1 MREILMLN
9 NQMFTP
15 SIRVMLSTL
24 NNPLTKFDNKTL
36 LHNIGR
42 DKFMTMRY
50 YEKYGG
56 GRIWQKI
63 KKFGKRVYNKV
74 IKPVAKVVK
83 KIVDVA
89 ANNPLIQAGI
99 TTVGNALGSMVGV
112 PVVGTIAA
120 NAIKGADTAI
130 DSAEKIVTDLRNKK
144 LNTQE
149 IKNIMNTI
157 KNQVQQAKQQLQDSK
172 ENKKLDEKVKTVE
185 NNLQVNKD
193 NLNADDVNKAVAAG
207 FIFYNPI
214 NKQLIP
220 KYAGRINLGG
230 SLSLPAG
237 GRINL
242 GGSLSLPAGGRIN
255 LAGELNPKVWNLLK
269 KPRGPKGS
277 KIMPHY
283 AYKVHNVPGQILSQ
297 VPEDINRTL
306 KEDTFKESSGCKTK
320 ITKRCTKTGT
330 KCTSKGTK
338 GSSKGTKGSSCSKIT
353 TLDELRMKYSK

>member
-1 MREILMLN
+1 MMN

-42 DKFMTMRY
+42 NKFMEVRY

-56 GRIWQKI
+56 GKIWQKI
-63 KKFGKRVYNKV
+63 KRFGKRVYNRV

-83 KIVDVA
+83 KIIDVA
-89 ANNPLIQAGI
+89 ANNPLIQTGI
-99 TTVGNALGSMVGV
+99 QTVGNALGSMVGV

-130 DSAEKIVTDLRNKK
+130 DSAEKIVTDLKQKK

-157 KNQVQQAKQQLQDSK
+157 KDQVTQAKQQLNSSPDA
-172 ENKKLDEKVKTVE
+172 KKLDDKVKTLE
-185 NNLQVNKD
+185 SNLQVNKD
-193 NLNADDVNKAVAAG
+193 NLSSDDVNKAVSAG

-214 NKQLIP
+214 NKQVIP
-220 KYAGRINLGG
+220 KYAGRINL
-230 SLSLPAG
+230 
-237 GRINL
+237 
-242 GGSLSLPAGGRIN
+242 GGRIN

-269 KPRGPKGS
+269 KPRGPKGA

-283 AYKVHNVPGQILSQ
+283 AYKVHNVPSQIISK
-297 VPEDINRTL
+297 VPEDINQPIV
-306 KEDTFKESSGCKTK
+306 KGGCKQSNQSKQSLGSKQSLSNKK
-320 ITKRCTKTGT
+320 IT
-330 KCTSKGTK
+330 S
-338 GSSKGTKGSSCSKIT
+338 
-353 TLDELRMKYSK
+353 LDELRMKYSK

>member
-63 KKFGKRVYNKV
+63 KRFGKRVYNKV

-214 NKQLIP
+214 NKQLIR
-220 KYAGRINLGG
+220 KYSGRINL
-230 SLSLPAG
+230 
-237 GRINL
+237 
-242 GGSLSLPAGGRIN
+242 GGRIN

-269 KPRGPKGS
+269 KPRGPKGA

-283 AYKVHNVPGQILSQ
+283 AYKVHNVPSQILSQ
-297 VPEDINRTL
+297 VPEDINKTL
-306 KEDTFKESSGCKTK
+306 KNETFKESSGCKTK
-320 ITKRCTKTGT
+320 VSKCSSRKQNTKTGT
-330 KCTSKGTK
+330 
-338 GSSKGTKGSSCSKIT
+338 KIT

>member
-63 KKFGKRVYNKV
+63 KRFGKRVYNKV

-130 DSAEKIVTDLRNKK
+130 DSAEKIVTDLKQKK
-144 LNTQE
+144 LNTTE

-157 KNQVQQAKQQLQDSK
+157 KDQVQQAKQQLQDSK

-193 NLNADDVNKAVAAG
+193 NLNATDVNKAVAAG

-230 SLSLPAG
+230 
-237 GRINL
+237 
-242 GGSLSLPAGGRIN
+242 RIN

-269 KPRGPKGS
+269 KPRGPKCS

-283 AYKVHNVPGQILSQ
+283 RVYNNPGQILSQ
-297 VPEDINRTL
+297 VPEDINQPIE
-306 KEDTFKESSGCKTK
+306 KIASGCKK
-320 ITKRCTKTGT
+320 SKGCTKTGT
-330 KCTSKGTK
+330 KSTK
-338 GSSKGTKGSSCSKIT
+338 VNNSNKKIT
-353 TLDELRMKYSK
+353 SLDELRMKYSK

>member
-24 NNPLTKFDNKTL
+24 NNPLSKFDNKTL

-56 GRIWQKI
+56 GKIWQKI
-63 KKFGKRVYNKV
+63 KRFGKRVYNKV

-130 DSAEKIVTDLRNKK
+130 DSAEKIVTDLKQKK
-144 LNTQE
+144 LNTTE

-157 KNQVQQAKQQLQDSK
+157 KDQVTQAKQQLQDSA
-172 ENKKLDEKVKTVE
+172 ESKKLDEKVKTVE

-193 NLNADDVNKAVAAG
+193 NLNATDVNKAVAAG

-214 NKQLIP
+214 NKQPIP
-220 KYAGRINLGG
+220 KYAGRINL
-230 SLSLPAG
+230 
-237 GRINL
+237 
-242 GGSLSLPAGGRIN
+242 GGRIN

-269 KPRGPKGS
+269 KPRGPKGA
-277 KIMPHY
+277 KIMPN
-283 AYKVHNVPGQILSQ
+283 YKYRVHNVPGQILSQ
-297 VPEDINRTL
+297 VPAADASRLKPARPERSEDIKQSLSTANKTL
-306 KEDTFKESSGCKTK
+306 KNETFKESEGCKTK
-320 ITKRCTKTGT
+320 ASGKRLATSGKTKASGK
-330 KCTSKGTK
+330 KQN
-338 GSSKGTKGSSCSKIT
+338 KIT
-353 TLDELRMKYSK
+353 SLDEIRKKYSK

>member
-1 MREILMLN
+1 MMN

-42 DKFMTMRY
+42 NKFMEVRY

-56 GRIWQKI
+56 GKVWQKI
-63 KKFGKRVYNKV
+63 KRFGKRVYTKL

-83 KIVDVA
+83 KIIDVA
-89 ANNPLIQAGI
+89 ANNPLIQTGI
-99 TTVGNALGSMVGV
+99 QTVGNALGSMVGV

-130 DSAEKIVTDLRNKK
+130 DSAEKIVTDLKQKK

-157 KNQVQQAKQQLQDSK
+157 KDQVTQAKQQLNSSAPKGLAAADA
-172 ENKKLDEKVKTVE
+172 KKLDDKVKTVE
-185 NNLQVNKD
+185 SNLQVNKD
-193 NLNADDVNKAVAAG
+193 NLSSDDINKAVSAG

-214 NKQLIP
+214 NKQVIP
-220 KYAGRINLGG
+220 KYAG
-230 SLSLPAG
+230 SLSLATA

-242 GGSLSLPAGGRIN
+242 GGRIN

-283 AYKVHNVPGQILSQ
+283 RVHNVPSQIISK
-297 VPEDINRTL
+297 VPEDINKTTL
-306 KEDTFKESSGCKTK
+306 LNKSSSGCKQSSGCQSKSKK
-320 ITKRCTKTGT
+320 IT
-330 KCTSKGTK
+330 S
-338 GSSKGTKGSSCSKIT
+338 
-353 TLDELRMKYSK
+353 LDELRMKYSK

>member
-1 MREILMLN
+1 MMN

-42 DKFMTMRY
+42 DKFMMMRY
-50 YEKYGG
+50 DSKYGG
-56 GRIWQKI
+56 GKIWQKI
-63 KKFGKRVYNKV
+63 KRFGKRVYNKV

-120 NAIKGADTAI
+120 NAIKAGDTAI

-157 KNQVQQAKQQLQDSK
+157 KDQVTQAKQQLQDAK

-193 NLNADDVNKAVAAG
+193 NLTAEEVKNAVSAG

-214 NKQLIP
+214 NKQVIP

-230 SLSLPAG
+230 
-237 GRINL
+237 
-242 GGSLSLPAGGRIN
+242 RIN
-255 LAGELNPKVWNLLK
+255 LAGQLNPKVWNLLK
-269 KPRGPKGS
+269 KPRGPKNA
-277 KIMPHY
+277 KIMPSQRIPKY
-283 AYKVHNVPGQILSQ
+283 RVHNVPGQVYNKVISQ
-297 VPEDINRTL
+297 VPEDINKPLMAMTP
-306 KEDTFKESSGCKTK
+306 KESKPIKKIASGCKKQSAGCKPLMAMIPKESKTKSKK
-320 ITKRCTKTGT
+320 IT
-330 KCTSKGTK
+330 S
-338 GSSKGTKGSSCSKIT
+338 
-353 TLDELRMKYSK
+353 LDELRMKYSN

>member
-1 MREILMLN
+1 MREILLMN

-42 DKFMTMRY
+42 DKFMMMRY
-50 YEKYGG
+50 DSKYGG
-56 GRIWQKI
+56 GKIWQKI
-63 KKFGKRVYNKV
+63 KRFGKRVYNKV

-112 PVVGTIAA
+112 PVVGSIAA
-120 NAIKGADTAI
+120 NSIKGVDTAI

-157 KNQVQQAKQQLQDSK
+157 KDQVTQAKQQLNDAK

-193 NLNADDVNKAVAAG
+193 NLTADDVNKAVSAG

-214 NKQLIP
+214 NKQVIP

-230 SLSLPAG
+230 RISLSG
-237 GRINL
+237 Q
-242 GGSLSLPAGGRIN
+242 
-255 LAGELNPKVWNLLK
+255 LNPKVWNLLK

-283 AYKVHNVPGQILSQ
+283 RVHNVPGQILSQ
-297 VPEDINRTL
+297 VPEDINKTL
-306 KEDTFKESSGCKTK
+306 KETKESSGCNKTK
-320 ITKRCTKTGT
+320 SSAGCK
-330 KCTSKGTK
+330 SK
-338 GSSKGTKGSSCSKIT
+338 SKKIT
-353 TLDELRMKYSK
+353 SLDELRMKYSN

>member
-1 MREILMLN
+1 MN

-42 DKFMTMRY
+42 DKFMRMRY
-50 YEKYGG
+50 DSKYGG

-63 KKFGKRVYNKV
+63 KRFGKRVYNKV
-74 IKPVAKVVK
+74 VKPIARVVK
-83 KIVDVA
+83 RVIDTA

-99 TTVGNALGSMVGV
+99 TTVGNALGSMVGI
-112 PVVGTIAA
+112 PVVGNIAA

-157 KNQVQQAKQQLQDSK
+157 KDQVTQAKQQLNDAK
-172 ENKKLDEKVKTVE
+172 ENKKLDDKVKTLE
-185 NNLQVNKD
+185 SNLQVNKD
-193 NLNADDVNKAVAAG
+193 GLTYQDVNHAVGSG

-214 NKQLIP
+214 NKKVIP
-220 KYAGRINLGG
+220 KYAGRIKL
-230 SLSLPAG
+230 
-237 GRINL
+237 
-242 GGSLSLPAGGRIN
+242 GGRIN
-255 LAGELNPKVWNLLK
+255 LAGRINLGGELNPKVWNLLK

-277 KIMPHY
+277 KIMPKY
-283 AYKVHNVPGQILSQ
+283 RVHNVPSQILSQ
-297 VPEDINRTL
+297 VPEDINKTIVNL
-306 KEDTFKESSGCKTK
+306 NKESSGCNKTK
-320 ITKRCTKTGT
+320 SSAGCK
-330 KCTSKGTK
+330 SK
-338 GSSKGTKGSSCSKIT
+338 SKKIT
-353 TLDELRMKYSK
+353 SLDEIRMKYSN

>member
-63 KKFGKRVYNKV
+63 KRFGKRVYNKV

-130 DSAEKIVTDLRNKK
+130 DSAEKIVTDLKQKK
-144 LNTQE
+144 LNTTE

-157 KNQVQQAKQQLQDSK
+157 KDQVQQAKQQLQNSA
-172 ENKKLDEKVKTVE
+172 EAKKLDEKVKTVE

-193 NLNADDVNKAVAAG
+193 NLNATDVNKAVAAG

-214 NKQLIP
+214 NKQPIP
-220 KYAGRINLGG
+220 KYAGRINL
-230 SLSLPAG
+230 
-237 GRINL
+237 
-242 GGSLSLPAGGRIN
+242 GGRIN

-269 KPRGPKGS
+269 KPRGPKGA
-277 KIMPHY
+277 KIMPKY
-283 AYKVHNVPGQILSQ
+283 RVHNVPGQILSQ
-297 VPEDINRTL
+297 VPAAAIPERSEDIKQSLSTANKTVADL
-306 KEDTFKESSGCKTK
+306 NKQSS
-320 ITKRCTKTGT
+320 RCKTGT
-330 KCTSKGTK
+330 KKQ
-338 GSSKGTKGSSCSKIT
+338 SKIT

>member
-63 KKFGKRVYNKV
+63 KRFGKRVYNKV

-130 DSAEKIVTDLRNKK
+130 DSAEKIVTDLKQKK
-144 LNTQE
+144 LNTTE

-157 KNQVQQAKQQLQDSK
+157 KDQVQQAKQQLQDSK
-172 ENKKLDEKVKTVE
+172 ESKKLDEKVKTVE

-193 NLNADDVNKAVAAG
+193 NLNATDVNKAVAAG

-214 NKQLIP
+214 NKQPIP
-220 KYAGRINLGG
+220 KYAGRINL
-230 SLSLPAG
+230 
-237 GRINL
+237 
-242 GGSLSLPAGGRIN
+242 GGRIN

-269 KPRGPKGS
+269 KPRGPKCS

-283 AYKVHNVPGQILSQ
+283 RVYNNPGQILSQ
-297 VPEDINRTL
+297 VPEDINKTL
-306 KEDTFKESSGCKTK
+306 KEDTFKESSGCKK
-320 ITKRCTKTGT
+320 SKGCTKSTRVNN
-330 KCTSKGTK
+330 SKGTK
-338 GSSKGTKGSSCSKIT
+338 CSSKGTKGSSRLKPYSSSSKIT
-353 TLDELRMKYSK
+353 SLDELRMKYSK

>member
-1 MREILMLN
+1 MN

-24 NNPLTKFDNKTL
+24 NNPLTKFDNKTI

-42 DKFMTMRY
+42 DKYMMMRY
-50 YEKYGG
+50 DIKYGG
-56 GRIWQKI
+56 GKVWQKI
-63 KKFGKRVYNKV
+63 KRFGKRVFNKV

-83 KIVDVA
+83 KIIDVA
-89 ANNPLIQAGI
+89 ANNPLIQTGI
-99 TTVGNALGSMVGV
+99 QTVGNALGSMVGV

-157 KNQVQQAKQQLQDSK
+157 KDQVTQAKQQLQDSK

-193 NLNADDVNKAVAAG
+193 NLTADEITKAVSAG

-214 NKQLIP
+214 NKQVIP

-230 SLSLPAG
+230 RINLS

-242 GGSLSLPAGGRIN
+242 G
-255 LAGELNPKVWNLLK
+255 GELNPKVWNLLK
-269 KPRGPKGS
+269 KPRGPKGA
-277 KIMPHY
+277 KIMP
-283 AYKVHNVPGQILSQ
+283 KPSQKNPRIHNVPSQIYKVNPVFERNQIISQ
-297 VPEDINRTL
+297 VPEDINKSL
-306 KEDTFKESSGCKTK
+306 KNETIKKSSGCKKQSSGCQSKTKK
-320 ITKRCTKTGT
+320 IT
-330 KCTSKGTK
+330 S
-338 GSSKGTKGSSCSKIT
+338 
-353 TLDELRMKYSK
+353 LDELRMKYSN

>member
-1 MREILMLN
+1 MMN

-24 NNPLTKFDNKTL
+24 NNPLTKFDNKTI

-42 DKFMTMRY
+42 DKYMMMRY
-50 YEKYGG
+50 DIKYGG
-56 GRIWQKI
+56 GKVWQKI
-63 KKFGKRVYNKV
+63 KRFGKRVYNKV
-74 IKPVAKVVK
+74 IRPVAKVVK
-83 KIVDVA
+83 KIIDVA
-89 ANNPLIQAGI
+89 ANNPLIQTGI
-99 TTVGNALGSMVGV
+99 QTVGNALGSMVGV

-157 KNQVQQAKQQLQDSK
+157 KDQVTQAKQQLQDSK

-193 NLNADDVNKAVAAG
+193 NLTSEDVNKAVSAG

-214 NKQLIP
+214 NKQPIP
-220 KYAGRINLGG
+220 KYAGRIKL
-230 SLSLPAG
+230 G

-242 GGSLSLPAGGRIN
+242 SGRIN
-255 LAGELNPKVWNLLK
+255 LGGELNPKVWNLLK
-269 KPRGPKGS
+269 KPRGPKGA
-277 KIMPHY
+277 KIMPRPRI
-283 AYKVHNVPGQILSQ
+283 HNVPGQVYNKVLSQ
-297 VPEDINRTL
+297 VPEDINKTL
-306 KEDTFKESSGCKTK
+306 KNETFKQSSGCKKQSSGCRKSTKTKK
-320 ITKRCTKTGT
+320 IT
-330 KCTSKGTK
+330 S
-338 GSSKGTKGSSCSKIT
+338 
-353 TLDELRMKYSK
+353 LDELRMKYSN

>member
-1 MREILMLN
+1 MN

-42 DKFMTMRY
+42 DKFMMIRY
-50 YEKYGG
+50 DSKYGG

-63 KKFGKRVYNKV
+63 KRFGKRVYNKV

-83 KIVDVA
+83 KIIDVSS
-89 ANNPLIQAGI
+89 NNPLIQAGI
-99 TTVGNALGSMVGV
+99 TTVGNALGSMVGLPIGSIV
-112 PVVGTIAA
+112 SNG
-120 NAIKGADTAI
+120 IKGADTLI

-157 KNQVQQAKQQLQDSK
+157 KDQVTQAKQQLNDAK

-193 NLNADDVNKAVAAG
+193 NLTAEDVNKAVSAG

-214 NKQLIP
+214 NKQPIP
-220 KYAGRINLGG
+220 KYAGRIKLGG
-230 SLSLPAG
+230 RINLS

-242 GGSLSLPAGGRIN
+242 GGQ
-255 LAGELNPKVWNLLK
+255 LNPKVWNLLK

-277 KIMPHY
+277 KIMSKPRI
-283 AYKVHNVPGQILSQ
+283 HNVPSQILSQ
-297 VPEDINRTL
+297 VPEDINKTL
-306 KEDTFKESSGCKTK
+306 KETKVSSGCNKTK
-320 ITKRCTKTGT
+320 V
-330 KCTSKGTK
+330 SKGCNK
-338 GSSKGTKGSSCSKIT
+338 SKKIT
-353 TLDELRMKYSK
+353 SLDELRMKYSN

>member
-1 MREILMLN
+1 MLN

-56 GRIWQKI
+56 GRVWQKI
-63 KKFGKRVYNKV
+63 KRFGKRVYNKV

-130 DSAEKIVTDLRNKK
+130 DSAEKIVTDLKQKK
-144 LNTQE
+144 LNTTE

-157 KNQVQQAKQQLQDSK
+157 KDQVQQAKQQLQDSK

-193 NLNADDVNKAVAAG
+193 NLNATDVNKAVAAG

-214 NKQLIP
+214 NKQVIP

-242 GGSLSLPAGGRIN
+242 AGGRPST
-255 LAGELNPKVWNLLK
+255 AELNPKVWNLLK
-269 KPRGPKGS
+269 KPRTGKA
-277 KIMPHY
+277 KIMPH
-283 AYKVHNVPGQILSQ
+283 YKVHNVPSQIISK
-297 VPEDINRTL
+297 VPEDINQPIE
-306 KEDTFKESSGCKTK
+306 KIASGCKKSKTSAGCTKSTKVNNNKK
-320 ITKRCTKTGT
+320 IT
-330 KCTSKGTK
+330 S
-338 GSSKGTKGSSCSKIT
+338 
-353 TLDELRMKYSK
+353 LDELRMKYSKI

>member
-1 MREILMLN
+1 MN

-42 DKFMTMRY
+42 DKFMMMRY
-50 YEKYGG
+50 DSKYGG
-56 GRIWQKI
+56 GKIWQKI
-63 KKFGKRVYNKV
+63 KRFGKRVYNKV

-157 KNQVQQAKQQLQDSK
+157 KDQVTQAKQQLNDAK

-193 NLNADDVNKAVAAG
+193 NLTADDVNHAVSAG

-214 NKQLIP
+214 NKQPIP
-220 KYAGRINLGG
+220 KYAGRIKLGG
-230 SLSLPAG
+230 
-237 GRINL
+237 NL
-242 GGSLSLPAGGRIN
+242 GGRIN
-255 LAGELNPKVWNLLK
+255 LAGQLNPKVWNLLK

-283 AYKVHNVPGQILSQ
+283 RVHNVPGQILSQ
-297 VPEDINRTL
+297 VPEDINKTL
-306 KEDTFKESSGCKTK
+306 KETKESSGCNKTK
-320 ITKRCTKTGT
+320 SSAGCK
-330 KCTSKGTK
+330 SK
-338 GSSKGTKGSSCSKIT
+338 SKKIT
-353 TLDELRMKYSK
+353 SLDELRMKYSN

>member
-63 KKFGKRVYNKV
+63 KRFGKRVYNKV

-130 DSAEKIVTDLRNKK
+130 DSAEKIVTDLKQKK
-144 LNTQE
+144 LNTTE

-157 KNQVQQAKQQLQDSK
+157 KDQVQQAKQQLQNSA
-172 ENKKLDEKVKTVE
+172 EAKKLDEKVKTVE

-193 NLNADDVNKAVAAG
+193 NLNATDVNKAVAAG

-214 NKQLIP
+214 NKQPIP
-220 KYAGRINLGG
+220 KYAGRINL
-230 SLSLPAG
+230 
-237 GRINL
+237 
-242 GGSLSLPAGGRIN
+242 GGRIN

-269 KPRGPKGS
+269 KPRGPKGA
-277 KIMPHY
+277 KIMPKY
-283 AYKVHNVPGQILSQ
+283 NLGNRIHNVPGQILSQ
-297 VPEDINRTL
+297 VPAAARPERSERSERSEDIKQSLSTANKTVADL
-306 KEDTFKESSGCKTK
+306 NKSSVGCKK
-320 ITKRCTKTGT
+320 NKQSSICKTGT
-330 KCTSKGTK
+330 KKQ
-338 GSSKGTKGSSCSKIT
+338 SKIT
-353 TLDELRMKYSK
+353 SLDELRKKYSK

>member
-1 MREILMLN
+1 MREILLMN

-42 DKFMTMRY
+42 DKYMLMRY
-50 YEKYGG
+50 DIKYGG
-56 GRIWQKI
+56 GKVWQKI
-63 KKFGKRVYNKV
+63 KRFGKRVYNKV

-83 KIVDVA
+83 KIIDVA
-89 ANNPLIQAGI
+89 ANNPLIQTGI
-99 TTVGNALGSMVGV
+99 QTVGNALGSMVGV

-157 KNQVQQAKQQLQDSK
+157 KDQVTQAKQQLNDAK
-172 ENKKLDEKVKTVE
+172 ENKKLDEKVKTLE
-185 NNLQVNKD
+185 SNLQVNKD
-193 NLNADDVNKAVAAG
+193 GLTSDDVNKAVSAG

-214 NKQLIP
+214 NKQVIP

-230 SLSLPAG
+230 
-237 GRINL
+237 
-242 GGSLSLPAGGRIN
+242 RIN
-255 LAGELNPKVWNLLK
+255 LAGQLNPKVWNLLK

-277 KIMPHY
+277 KIMSKPSHQDGPDS
-283 AYKVHNVPGQILSQ
+283 KRLRIHNVPSQVYKVNPVFERNQILSQ
-297 VPEDINRTL
+297 VPEDINKPIEKIASGCNKT
-306 KEDTFKESSGCKTK
+306 KQSSGCQSKTK
-320 ITKRCTKTGT
+320 
-330 KCTSKGTK
+330 
-338 GSSKGTKGSSCSKIT
+338 KIT
-353 TLDELRMKYSK
+353 SLDELRMKYSN

>member
-63 KKFGKRVYNKV
+63 KRFGKRVYNKV

-130 DSAEKIVTDLRNKK
+130 DSAEKIVTDLKQKK

-157 KNQVQQAKQQLQDSK
+157 KDQVTQAKQQLQDSK
-172 ENKKLDEKVKTVE
+172 ENKKLDEKVKTIE

-193 NLNADDVNKAVAAG
+193 NLNATDVNKAVAAG

-230 SLSLPAG
+230 
-237 GRINL
+237 RINL
-242 GGSLSLPAGGRIN
+242 AGSMSLAA
-255 LAGELNPKVWNLLK
+255 AGELNPKVWNLLK
-269 KPRGPKGS
+269 KPRCTKGQACP
-277 KIMPHY
+277 KIMPKY
-283 AYKVHNVPGQILSQ
+283 RVHNNPGQILSQ
-297 VPEDINRTL
+297 VPEDINKTL
-306 KEDTFKESSGCKTK
+306 KEDTFKESEGCRSKTK
-320 ITKRCTKTGT
+320 AATRCK
-330 KCTSKGTK
+330 KQNTK
-338 GSSKGTKGSSCSKIT
+338 GCTTKSTKKIT
-353 TLDELRMKYSK
+353 SLDEIRMKYSK

>member
-1 MREILMLN
+1 MLN

-63 KKFGKRVYNKV
+63 KRFGKRVYNKV

-130 DSAEKIVTDLRNKK
+130 DSAEKIVTDLKQKK

-157 KNQVQQAKQQLQDSK
+157 KDQVQQAKQQLQDSK
-172 ENKKLDEKVKTVE
+172 ENKKLDEKVKTIE

-193 NLNADDVNKAVAAG
+193 NLNATDVNKAVAAG

-214 NKQLIP
+214 NKQPIP
-220 KYAGRINLGG
+220 KYAGRINL
-230 SLSLPAG
+230 
-237 GRINL
+237 
-242 GGSLSLPAGGRIN
+242 GGRIN

-269 KPRGPKGS
+269 KPRGPKCS

-283 AYKVHNVPGQILSQ
+283 RVHNNPGQILSQ
-297 VPEDINRTL
+297 VPEDINKTL
-306 KEDTFKESSGCKTK
+306 KEDTFKQETKGSSSSAGCKKSKGCTK
-320 ITKRCTKTGT
+320 SKTSTGCTKTN
-330 KCTSKGTK
+330 SKGTK
-338 GSSKGTKGSSCSKIT
+338 CSNKIT
-353 TLDELRMKYSK
+353 SLDELRMKYSK

>member
-56 GRIWQKI
+56 GRIWKKI
-63 KKFGKRVYNKV
+63 KRFGKRVYNKV

-130 DSAEKIVTDLRNKK
+130 DSAEKIVTDLKQKK

-157 KNQVQQAKQQLQDSK
+157 KDQVQQAKQQLQDSK
-172 ENKKLDEKVKTVE
+172 ENKKLDEKVKVLE

-193 NLNADDVNKAVAAG
+193 NLNATDVNKAVAAG

-230 SLSLPAG
+230 
-237 GRINL
+237 
-242 GGSLSLPAGGRIN
+242 RIN

-269 KPRGPKGS
+269 KQRCQKGQACP
-277 KIMPHY
+277 KIMPKY
-283 AYKVHNVPGQILSQ
+283 RVHNDPGQILSQ
-297 VPEDINRTL
+297 VPEDIKQSLNTVNKTL
-306 KEDTFKESSGCKTK
+306 KEDTFKESEGCKKSKAAARCKTK
-320 ITKRCTKTGT
+320 ASKECTTKSTN
-330 KCTSKGTK
+330 KGTK
-338 GSSKGTKGSSCSKIT
+338 GSSSSKIT
-353 TLDELRMKYSK
+353 SLDELRMKYSK

>member
-1 MREILMLN
+1 MN

-42 DKFMTMRY
+42 DKFMMMRY
-50 YEKYGG
+50 DSKYGG
-56 GRIWQKI
+56 GKIWQKI
-63 KKFGKRVYNKV
+63 KRFGKRVYNKV

-83 KIVDVA
+83 KIVDIG

-99 TTVGNALGSMVGV
+99 TTVGNSLGSMVGL
-112 PVVGTIAA
+112 PILGNIASTS
-120 NAIKGADTAI
+120 IKGVDKAI

-157 KNQVQQAKQQLQDSK
+157 KDQVTQAKQQLQDAK

-193 NLNADDVNKAVAAG
+193 NLTSEDVNKAVSAG

-214 NKQLIP
+214 NKKVIP
-220 KYAGRINLGG
+220 KYSERIKL
-230 SLSLPAG
+230 
-237 GRINL
+237 
-242 GGSLSLPAGGRIN
+242 GGRIN

-269 KPRGPKGS
+269 KPRNGN
-277 KIMPHY
+277 KIMSKPRI
-283 AYKVHNVPGQILSQ
+283 HNVPSQIISKI
-297 VPEDINRTL
+297 PES
-306 KEDTFKESSGCKTK
+306 KEIKTGEQIMNGGCKAK
-320 ITKRCTKTGT
+320 
-330 KCTSKGTK
+330 TSKGCNK
-338 GSSKGTKGSSCSKIT
+338 SKKIT
-353 TLDELRMKYSK
+353 SLDELRMKYSN

>member
-1 MREILMLN
+1 
-9 NQMFTP
+9 
-15 SIRVMLSTL
+15 MLSTL

-63 KKFGKRVYNKV
+63 KRFGKRVYNKV

-130 DSAEKIVTDLRNKK
+130 DSAEKIVTDLKQKK
-144 LNTQE
+144 LNTTE

-157 KNQVQQAKQQLQDSK
+157 KDQVQQAKQQLQNSA
-172 ENKKLDEKVKTVE
+172 EAKKLDEKVKTVE

-193 NLNADDVNKAVAAG
+193 NLNATDVNKAVAAG

-214 NKQLIP
+214 NKQVIP
-220 KYAGRINLGG
+220 KYAGRINL
-230 SLSLPAG
+230 
-237 GRINL
+237 
-242 GGSLSLPAGGRIN
+242 GGRIN

-269 KPRGPKGS
+269 KPRCTKGQACP
-277 KIMPHY
+277 KIMPKY
-283 AYKVHNVPGQILSQ
+283 RVYNNPGQILSQ
-297 VPEDINRTL
+297 VPEDINKTL
-306 KEDTFKESSGCKTK
+306 KGETLKESSGCKK
-320 ITKRCTKTGT
+320 SKVSAGCTKTGT
-330 KCTSKGTK
+330 KKQN
-338 GSSKGTKGSSCSKIT
+338 KIT
-353 TLDELRMKYSK
+353 SLDELRMKYSK

>member
-1 MREILMLN
+1 MREILMMN

-42 DKFMTMRY
+42 NKFMEARY

-56 GRIWQKI
+56 GKIWQKI
-63 KKFGKRVYNKV
+63 KRFGKRVYNRV

-83 KIVDVA
+83 KIIDVA
-89 ANNPLIQAGI
+89 ANNPLIQTGI
-99 TTVGNALGSMVGV
+99 QTVGNALGSMVGV

-130 DSAEKIVTDLRNKK
+130 DSAEKIVTDLKQKK

-157 KNQVQQAKQQLQDSK
+157 KDQVTQAKQQLNSSAPKGLAAADA
-172 ENKKLDEKVKTVE
+172 KKLDDKVKTVE
-185 NNLQVNKD
+185 SNLQVNKD
-193 NLNADDVNKAVAAG
+193 NLSSDDVNKAVSAG

-214 NKQLIP
+214 NKQVIP
-220 KYAGRINLGG
+220 KYAGRINL
-230 SLSLPAG
+230 
-237 GRINL
+237 
-242 GGSLSLPAGGRIN
+242 GGRIN

-269 KPRGPKGS
+269 KPRGPKGA
-277 KIMPHY
+277 KIMPR
-283 AYKVHNVPGQILSQ
+283 VHNVPSQIISKVPITL
-297 VPEDINRTL
+297 VPEDINKTIL
-306 KEDTFKESSGCKTK
+306 LNKSSSGCKSKGINKK
-320 ITKRCTKTGT
+320 IT
-330 KCTSKGTK
+330 S
-338 GSSKGTKGSSCSKIT
+338 
-353 TLDELRMKYSK
+353 LDELRMKYSK

>member
-24 NNPLTKFDNKTL
+24 NNPLSKFDNKTL

-56 GRIWQKI
+56 GKIWQKI
-63 KKFGKRVYNKV
+63 KRFGKRVYNKV

-130 DSAEKIVTDLRNKK
+130 DSAEKIVTDLKQKK
-144 LNTQE
+144 LNTTE

-157 KNQVQQAKQQLQDSK
+157 KDQVTQAKQQLQDSA
-172 ENKKLDEKVKTVE
+172 ESKKLDEKVKTVE

-193 NLNADDVNKAVAAG
+193 NLNATDVNKAVAAG

-214 NKQLIP
+214 NKQPIP
-220 KYAGRINLGG
+220 KYAGRINL
-230 SLSLPAG
+230 
-237 GRINL
+237 
-242 GGSLSLPAGGRIN
+242 GGRIN

-269 KPRGPKGS
+269 KPRGPKGA
-277 KIMPHY
+277 KIMPN
-283 AYKVHNVPGQILSQ
+283 YKYRVHNVPGQILSQ
-297 VPEDINRTL
+297 VPAAARPERSEDIKQSLSTANKTL
-306 KEDTFKESSGCKTK
+306 KNETFKESEGCKTK
-320 ITKRCTKTGT
+320 ASGKRLATTGKTKASGK
-330 KCTSKGTK
+330 KQN
-338 GSSKGTKGSSCSKIT
+338 KIT
-353 TLDELRMKYSK
+353 SLDEIRKKYSK

>member
-63 KKFGKRVYNKV
+63 KRFGKRVYNKV

-130 DSAEKIVTDLRNKK
+130 DSAEKIVTDLKQKK

-157 KNQVQQAKQQLQDSK
+157 KDQVQQAKQQLQDSK

-214 NKQLIP
+214 NKQPIP
-220 KYAGRINLGG
+220 KYAGRINL
-230 SLSLPAG
+230 
-237 GRINL
+237 
-242 GGSLSLPAGGRIN
+242 GGRIN

-269 KPRGPKGS
+269 KPRGPKGA

-283 AYKVHNVPGQILSQ
+283 AYRVHSCAYGNNIPSQILSQ
-297 VPEDINRTL
+297 VPEDINKTL
-306 KEDTFKESSGCKTK
+306 KEDTFKESAGSKNLAGLKSLTAVVTGCKN
-320 ITKRCTKTGT
+320 KTSS
-330 KCTSKGTK
+330 KCSSKGTK
-338 GSSKGTKGSSCSKIT
+338 CSSKGTKGSSCSKIT

>member
-63 KKFGKRVYNKV
+63 KRFGKRVYNKV

-130 DSAEKIVTDLRNKK
+130 DSAEKIVTDLRQKK

-157 KNQVQQAKQQLQDSK
+157 KDQVTQAKQQLQDSK
-172 ENKKLDEKVKTVE
+172 ENKKLDEKVKVLE

-193 NLNADDVNKAVAAG
+193 NLNATDVNKAVAAG

-230 SLSLPAG
+230 
-237 GRINL
+237 
-242 GGSLSLPAGGRIN
+242 RIN

-269 KPRGPKGS
+269 KPRCTKGA
-277 KIMPHY
+277 KIMPKY
-283 AYKVHNVPGQILSQ
+283 RVHNVPGQILSQ
-297 VPEDINRTL
+297 VPEDINKTL
-306 KEDTFKESSGCKTK
+306 KEDTFKESSGSKKNKQSSICKTK
-320 ITKRCTKTGT
+320 ASPK
-330 KCTSKGTK
+330 
-338 GSSKGTKGSSCSKIT
+338 SSNKKIT
-353 TLDELRMKYSK
+353 SLDELRMKYSKI

>member
-1 MREILMLN
+1 MLN

-63 KKFGKRVYNKV
+63 KRFGKRVYNKV

-130 DSAEKIVTDLRNKK
+130 DSAEKIVTDLKQKK
-144 LNTQE
+144 LNTTE

-157 KNQVQQAKQQLQDSK
+157 KDQVQQAKQQLQNSA
-172 ENKKLDEKVKTVE
+172 EAKKLDEKVKTVE

-193 NLNADDVNKAVAAG
+193 NLNATDVNKAVAAG

-214 NKQLIP
+214 NKQPIP
-220 KYAGRINLGG
+220 KYAGRINL
-230 SLSLPAG
+230 
-237 GRINL
+237 
-242 GGSLSLPAGGRIN
+242 GGRIN

-269 KPRGPKGS
+269 KPRGPKGA
-277 KIMPHY
+277 KIMPKY
-283 AYKVHNVPGQILSQ
+283 RVHNVPGQILSQ
-297 VPEDINRTL
+297 VPAAARPERSERSERSEDIKQSLSTANKTVADL
-306 KEDTFKESSGCKTK
+306 NKSSVGCKK
-320 ITKRCTKTGT
+320 NKQSSKCKTGT
-330 KCTSKGTK
+330 KKQ
-338 GSSKGTKGSSCSKIT
+338 SKIIS
-353 TLDELRMKYSK
+353 LDELRMKYSK

>member
-1 MREILMLN
+1 MREILLMN

-42 DKFMTMRY
+42 DKFMMMRY
-50 YEKYGG
+50 DSKYGG
-56 GRIWQKI
+56 GKVWQKI
-63 KKFGKRVYNKV
+63 KKFGKRVYNKL

-112 PVVGTIAA
+112 PVVGSIAA

-130 DSAEKIVTDLRNKK
+130 NSAEKIVTDLKNKK
-144 LNTQE
+144 LNTNE

-157 KNQVQQAKQQLQDSK
+157 KDQVTQAKQQLNDAK
-172 ENKKLDEKVKTVE
+172 ENKKLDEKVKTLE

-193 NLNADDVNKAVAAG
+193 GLTSEDVNKAVAAG

-214 NKQLIP
+214 NKKVIP
-220 KYAGRINLGG
+220 KYAGRIKL
-230 SLSLPAG
+230 
-237 GRINL
+237 
-242 GGSLSLPAGGRIN
+242 GGRIN
-255 LAGELNPKVWNLLK
+255 LAGRINLGGELNPKVFNLLK

-277 KIMPHY
+277 KIMSKPRI
-283 AYKVHNVPGQILSQ
+283 HNVPSQVLSQ
-297 VPEDINRTL
+297 VPEDINKTL
-306 KEDTFKESSGCKTK
+306 KETKLSSGCRKTK
-320 ITKRCTKTGT
+320 QSAGCKSKTK
-330 KCTSKGTK
+330 
-338 GSSKGTKGSSCSKIT
+338 KIT
-353 TLDELRMKYSK
+353 SLDELRMKYSN

>member
-63 KKFGKRVYNKV
+63 KRFGKRVYNKV

-157 KNQVQQAKQQLQDSK
+157 KDQVQQAKQQLQDSK

-193 NLNADDVNKAVAAG
+193 NLTAEDVTKAVSAG

-214 NKQLIP
+214 NKQVIP
-220 KYAGRINLGG
+220 KYAGRIKL
-230 SLSLPAG
+230 
-237 GRINL
+237 
-242 GGSLSLPAGGRIN
+242 GGRIN

-269 KPRGPKGS
+269 KPRNGN
-277 KIMPHY
+277 KIMSKPSQRPGLQNNPRI
-283 AYKVHNVPGQILSQ
+283 HNVPSQIISKI
-297 VPEDINRTL
+297 PES
-306 KEDTFKESSGCKTK
+306 KEIKTGEQIMNGGCKQSKGCNKSKK
-320 ITKRCTKTGT
+320 IT
-330 KCTSKGTK
+330 S
-338 GSSKGTKGSSCSKIT
+338 
-353 TLDELRMKYSK
+353 LDELRMKYSN

>member
-1 MREILMLN
+1 MIN

-42 DKFMTMRY
+42 DKFMMMRY
-50 YEKYGG
+50 DSKYGG

-63 KKFGKRVYNKV
+63 KRFGKRVYNKV

-83 KIVDVA
+83 KIIDVA

-120 NAIKGADTAI
+120 SAIKGTDTAI

-157 KNQVQQAKQQLQDSK
+157 KDQVTQAKQQLNDAK

-193 NLNADDVNKAVAAG
+193 NLTSEDVNKAVSAG

-214 NKQLIP
+214 NKQVIP
-220 KYAGRINLGG
+220 KYAGRIKL
-230 SLSLPAG
+230 G

-242 GGSLSLPAGGRIN
+242 SGRIN
-255 LAGELNPKVWNLLK
+255 LGGELNPKVWNLLK

-277 KIMPHY
+277 KIMSKPSQQVGPDS
-283 AYKVHNVPGQILSQ
+283 KRLRIHNVPSQIKSKI
-297 VPEDINRTL
+297 PES
-306 KEDTFKESSGCKTK
+306 KEIKTGEQIMNGGCKNKVSKGCNKSKK
-320 ITKRCTKTGT
+320 IT
-330 KCTSKGTK
+330 S
-338 GSSKGTKGSSCSKIT
+338 
-353 TLDELRMKYSK
+353 LDELRMKYSN

>member
-1 MREILMLN
+1 MLN

-56 GRIWQKI
+56 GRVWQKI
-63 KKFGKRVYNKV
+63 KRFGKRIYNKV

-130 DSAEKIVTDLRNKK
+130 DSAEKIVTDLKQKK
-144 LNTQE
+144 LNTTE

-157 KNQVQQAKQQLQDSK
+157 KDQVQQAKQQLQDSK

-193 NLNADDVNKAVAAG
+193 NLNATDVNKAVAAG

-230 SLSLPAG
+230 
-237 GRINL
+237 
-242 GGSLSLPAGGRIN
+242 RIN

-269 KPRGPKGS
+269 KPRCSKGQACP

-283 AYKVHNVPGQILSQ
+283 NYRVHNVPSQILSQ
-297 VPEDINRTL
+297 VPEDINKTL
-306 KEDTFKESSGCKTK
+306 KNETFKESESSKSLAAAGCKKSKASKGCGKKQGTKKSSNKK
-320 ITKRCTKTGT
+320 IT
-330 KCTSKGTK
+330 S
-338 GSSKGTKGSSCSKIT
+338 
-353 TLDELRMKYSK
+353 LDELRMKYSK

>member
-1 MREILMLN
+1 MLN

-50 YEKYGG
+50 NEKYGG

-63 KKFGKRVYNKV
+63 KRFGKRVYNKV

-130 DSAEKIVTDLRNKK
+130 DSAEKIVTDLKQKK

-157 KNQVQQAKQQLQDSK
+157 KDQVTQAKQQLNNAS
-172 ENKKLDEKVKTVE
+172 EAKKLDEKVKTVE

-193 NLNADDVNKAVAAG
+193 NLNATDVNKAVAAG

-214 NKQLIP
+214 NKQPIP
-220 KYAGRINLGG
+220 KYAGRINL
-230 SLSLPAG
+230 
-237 GRINL
+237 
-242 GGSLSLPAGGRIN
+242 GGRIN

-269 KPRGPKGS
+269 KPRGPKGA
-277 KIMPHY
+277 KIMPKY
-283 AYKVHNVPGQILSQ
+283 SCAYGNNDQGQILSQ
-297 VPEDINRTL
+297 VPEDVNMLKPYRLKPYNSSKTL
-306 KEDTFKESSGCKTK
+306 KEDTFKQSSGCKTK
-320 ITKRCTKTGT
+320 ASAGCK
-330 KCTSKGTK
+330 
-338 GSSKGTKGSSCSKIT
+338 KIT
-353 TLDELRMKYSK
+353 SLDEIRMKYSK